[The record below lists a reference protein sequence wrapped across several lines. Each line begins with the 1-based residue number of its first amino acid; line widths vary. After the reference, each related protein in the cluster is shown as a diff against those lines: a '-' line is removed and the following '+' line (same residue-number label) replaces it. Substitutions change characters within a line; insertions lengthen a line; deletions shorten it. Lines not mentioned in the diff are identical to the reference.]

1 MPIQTDLNVSPY
13 YDDYNENRDY
23 YKILFRPTVAVQ
35 VRELNQLQTILQKQV
50 ERFGNNI
57 YKRGTIIDGCNFIFH
72 NPLPYVKINDNEL
85 GGAPASVSSY
95 RGYFAK
101 SSSNLISYV
110 IDTDIGYESTSP
122 DLNTLFLK
130 YLNSGESTNQ
140 SSYNQGDILTIY
152 DGNNSIFNVSI
163 EAGSSTF
170 SNDDTIVFLS
180 AIEVQNSTGGIAFSN
195 SSGGANVFTVGEE
208 IRQLITNA
216 KAEIVEVNSVA
227 NATSLVLKIKPIAPD
242 LVFANAEGWAFNEN
256 YAIIGNT
263 TTVSANVVNI
273 VGSGANASLVTDTN
287 GKIISVAVTERGE
300 GYYIPPYV
308 SVSSSSANSERI
320 EAANLVAENYLAQ
333 VTVNSDDANSVGNGY
348 GFSITDGVIYQKG
361 YFARV
366 EEQFIVVDKYTTNT
380 NNVVGFDTTES
391 IVNSNSDATLLDNS
405 TGTLNVNAPGANR
418 LKLTPTLVVMSKE
431 DATAN
436 DEFLTVVEFSEGRPF
451 KQNRG
456 TQFNSISHE
465 MARRTAEESGDYV
478 VDPFYLNSKHTENFI
493 DDPEY
498 FSIEVD
504 TGVAYIDG
512 YRVETTEN
520 YSKIVRKA
528 TNTSVRENVDLSIN
542 YGNYIRVNQVGGLF
556 KFNVGD
562 LVSIRDTAASYLT
575 LLPGETIV
583 APGAEIGKA
592 RIRSFTYE
600 QGIEGSPNAVYRLY
614 LFDIKMNAGKNF
626 KESRAIYYDGAT
638 QDAIADIILT
648 LDGTTSA
655 NIAQIQ
661 NPGNSTMVFYSG
673 ATALKNANNINYT
686 YRTISETLIAN
697 TSGKILISVSSSPG
711 ESFPYANDLSDNE
724 KEDIIVMPL
733 ANIVMAANLSGSI
746 TGANGQ
752 PNVTGSSTS
761 FTTQVTVGDYLY
773 FYDTGKHGQVSQIV
787 NNTLLI
793 LSANLTQALTTDN
806 TAIAFPQFVP
816 VKLAGR
822 DDRSVQV
829 IANTTLRIS
838 LTNSTFSA
846 IGANTTVS
854 AAFNVKK
861 AANSVTKT
869 VNRKNYIKIRFAN
882 NDANGALT
890 ANITGNA
897 DFSTSGTTVTGNG
910 TDFTTNFANG
920 DYIAY
925 YANSTIYHIG
935 QVNTVTNAIS
945 LELTAN
951 ALATVS
957 GVAVAKVQGNTTG
970 PWPIGVPDIIR
981 LRNVYVS
988 NSINVNTASTSVV
1001 GNFYIDHNQTKDF
1014 YDNGWLYKNKNFT
1027 VTQNDVL
1034 LVEYDAHTASEPG
1047 LKTIASYSIDDTAN
1061 LMSSN
1066 TTINTLELPEMYS
1079 DKDEYFDLRDYFDFR
1094 PYTSNT
1100 VALQSNQLIAPV
1112 NPAEPS
1118 QATRFDVSADKKF
1131 PAPQSDCFATI
1142 ESYLG
1147 RNDAVVITA
1156 NGEFNVITGKAGEIR
1171 EYPIVPSDAM
1181 LINYM
1186 EIPPYPSLPSSYSY
1200 ETAEF
1205 LETRTINIKNLEK
1218 RKRIFS
1224 VNIPISES
1232 DRARNQPRRYTMY
1245 DIGQL
1250 DRRIADL
1257 EYYSSLSFIEDEIRD
1272 KTITSSIDPAINR
1285 FKFGFFV
1292 DNFTTTNF
1300 ADLDDPDY
1308 NATIFGYQLHPRK
1321 EQLQLQFKFNMLDD
1335 DTAIGIRGTKLMMPS
1350 EDHILISQ
1358 LNATDATSTD
1368 VSVAS
1373 TTTTTTTATTSTT
1386 TTSTSNVA
1394 TTSNVVRY
1402 RPVTTT
1408 TKITKRAAFSATGGS
1423 RPVIHFHPFK
1433 FGPDSGLVTIY
1444 FSHRSKP
1451 DGYRIFQSI
1460 SNVWT
1465 IPSWDPPGGGSGYSD
1480 TYVTSRGFT
1489 FITTSAG
1496 ATSLS
1501 SADRNYFAKNFGS
1514 GLVGSPLGPQYFG
1527 YGYPGEGKFTFS
1539 YDASKG
1545 RNIVIV
1551 GAHGKDSDNYNAWIE
1566 YPDTVT
1572 TTTQQAIT
1580 DTVTSTRPVTV
1591 TNTAVTVAVSEVSVV
1606 KPVFN
1611 SKYTG
1616 ALDIA
1621 QLFLPSIQLASP
1633 YIDLADYIRNELKSN
1648 K

>member
-1 MPIQTDLNVSPY
+1 MPIQTDLNISPY

-85 GGAPASVSSY
+85 GGAPASVSTY
-95 RGYFAK
+95 TGYFAK
-101 SSSNLISYV
+101 SSSNLVSYIV
-110 IDTDIGYESTSP
+110 ETDIGYESTAP

-130 YLNSGESTNQ
+130 YLNSGNTSNQ
-140 SSYNQGDILTIY
+140 SSYAQGDILTIY

-195 SSGGANVFTVGEE
+195 SSGGANAFAVGEE

-227 NATSLVLKIKPIAPD
+227 NSTSLVLKIKPIAPD
-242 LVFANAEGWAFNEN
+242 LVFGNNEGWTFNES

-287 GKIISVAVTERGE
+287 GKIVSVAVTERGE

-308 SVSSSSANSERI
+308 AVSSSSANSERI

-333 VTVNSDDANSVGNGY
+333 VTVNSDDANAVGNGY

-366 EEQFIVVDKYTTNT
+366 EEQFIVVEKYNAET
-380 NNVVGFDTTES
+380 NNVVGFDTTEEV
-391 IVNSNSDATLLDNS
+391 VNSNSDSTLLDNS
-405 TGTLNVNAPGANR
+405 IGTLNINAPGANR

-465 MARRTAEESGDYV
+465 MARRTSEESGDYV
-478 VDPFYLNSKHTENFI
+478 VDPFFLNSRYTQDFA
-493 DDPEY
+493 DDSSY
-498 FSIEVD
+498 FNIEVD

-520 YSKIVRKA
+520 YSKSVNKA
-528 TNTSVRENVDLSIN
+528 TTTDVRENMDLSIN
-542 YGNYIRVNQVGGLF
+542 YGNYIRVNEVGGLF

-562 LVSIRDTAASYLT
+562 LVSIRDTAATYLT

-614 LFDIKMNAGKNF
+614 LFDVKMNAGKNF
-626 KESRAIYYDGAT
+626 KDAKAIYYDGAI
-638 QDAIADIILT
+638 QDAVADIVLS
-648 LDGTTSA
+648 LDATTSA
-655 NIAQIQ
+655 SIAQIQ
-661 NPGNSTMVFYSG
+661 GAGNSTLVFYSG
-673 ATALKNANNINYT
+673 ANALKNANNINYT
-686 YRTISETLIAN
+686 YRTINQGLTAN
-697 TSGKILISVSSSPG
+697 TSGKILVSVSSSPG
-711 ESFPYANDLSDNE
+711 EYFPYANELSDNE
-724 KEDIIVMPL
+724 KEDIVVIPV
-733 ANIVMAANLSGSI
+733 ANLVMAANLSGSV
-746 TGANGQ
+746 TGTNNQ
-752 PNVTGSSTS
+752 PNVVGSSTT
-761 FTTQVTVGDYLY
+761 FTTQVRVGDYIK
-773 FYDTGKHGQVSQIV
+773 FYHSGKHGQVAHIV

-793 LSANLTQALTTDN
+793 LSANLTDTLTTGN
-806 TAIAFPQFVP
+806 VAIAFPQNVP

-822 DDRSVQV
+822 DDRLVEV
-829 IANTTLRIS
+829 VANTTLRIS

-846 IGANTTVS
+846 ITANTTVA

-861 AANSVTKT
+861 SSNSVTKT
-869 VNRKNYIKIRFAN
+869 VNRKNYVKIRFAN

-897 DFSTSGTTVTGNG
+897 DFSTTVTTVTGYG

-920 DYIAY
+920 DYIAF
-925 YANSTIYHIG
+925 YANSTVYHVG
-935 QVNTVTNAIS
+935 QVNTVTNTTS

-951 ALATVS
+951 AAATVA

-970 PWPIGVPDIIR
+970 PWPIGIPDIIR
-981 LRNVYVS
+981 LRNVYMS
-988 NSINVNTASTSVV
+988 NSVTVNTASTKVL

-1014 YDNGWLYKNKNFT
+1014 YDVGWLYKNKNFT

-1034 LVEYDAHTASEPG
+1034 LVEFDAHTASEPG
-1047 LKTIASYSIDDTAN
+1047 VKTIASYSIDDTAN
-1061 LMSSN
+1061 LTSSN

-1094 PYTSNT
+1094 PYTTNT
-1100 VALQSNQLIAPV
+1100 VVLESNALAAPY
-1112 NPAEPS
+1112 NPSEPTH
-1118 QATRFDVSADKKF
+1118 ATRFDVTADKKF
-1131 PAPQSDCFATI
+1131 PAPQSDCFATL
-1142 ESYLG
+1142 ENYLG

-1156 NGEFNVITGKAGEIR
+1156 NGEFNVVTGKPGAVR
-1171 EYPIVPSDAM
+1171 EYPTIPSDAM

-1186 EIPPYPSLPSSYSY
+1186 EIPPYPSLPSTYSY
-1200 ETAEF
+1200 ETSEF
-1205 LETRTINIKNLEK
+1205 LEKRTINIKNLEK
-1218 RKRIFS
+1218 RQRIYS
-1224 VNIPISES
+1224 VNIPVSDS

-1308 NATIFGYQLHPRK
+1308 NATIFGYQLQPQK

-1335 DTAIGIRGTKLMMPS
+1335 NTAVGIRGGKLLLPS

-1358 LNATDATSTD
+1358 LNATDATSTN
-1368 VSVAS
+1368 VSVSS
-1373 TTTTTTTATTSTT
+1373 TTTTTSTATTTT
-1386 TTSTSNVA
+1386 TTSQTSNVS

-1480 TYVTSRGFT
+1480 TYVTSKGFT

-1496 ATSLS
+1496 STSLS

-1514 GLVGSPLGPQYFG
+1514 GLVGSPLGAQYFG

-1566 YPDTVT
+1566 YPDTIT

-1580 DTVTSTRPVTV
+1580 DTVTTTAPVTV
-1591 TNTAVTVAVSEVSVV
+1591 TNTATTVAVSEVSVV

-1616 ALDIA
+1616 ALDVA